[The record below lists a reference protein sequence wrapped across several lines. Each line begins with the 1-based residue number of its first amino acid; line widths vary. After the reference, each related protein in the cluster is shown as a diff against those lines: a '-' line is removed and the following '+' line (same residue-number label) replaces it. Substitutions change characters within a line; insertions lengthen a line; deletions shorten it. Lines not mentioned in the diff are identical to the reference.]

1 MMGFIRNDRG
11 EQTVAQLPNA
21 PIIGWALL
29 GATSM
34 MALEEKNRR
43 ALSAASTAC
52 LMLWAALEVTRGE
65 SGFRRMMGSLTLGWL
80 ARRR

>member
-1 MMGFIRNDRG
+1 
-11 EQTVAQLPNA
+11 
-21 PIIGWALL
+21 
-29 GATSM
+29 M

>member
-11 EQTVAQLPNA
+11 EQTVAQPPNA

-29 GATSM
+29 GAASM

-52 LMLWAALEVTRGE
+52 LMLWAALEVSRGE
-65 SGFRRMMGSLTLGWL
+65 SGFRRMMGGLTLGWL

>member
-1 MMGFIRNDRG
+1 MGFIRNDLG
-11 EQTVAQLPNA
+11 QQTVALPPNG

-29 GATSM
+29 GVASM
-34 MALEEKNRR
+34 MALEEKNRQ

-52 LMLWAALEVTRGE
+52 LMLWATLEVTHGE

-80 ARRR
+80 ARRH

>member
-11 EQTVAQLPNA
+11 EQTVAQPPNA
-21 PIIGWALL
+21 PIIGWALF
-29 GATSM
+29 GAASM

-52 LMLWAALEVTRGE
+52 LMLWAALEVSRGE

>member
-11 EQTVAQLPNA
+11 EQTVAQPPNA

-29 GATSM
+29 GAASM

-43 ALSAASTAC
+43 ALSAANTAC